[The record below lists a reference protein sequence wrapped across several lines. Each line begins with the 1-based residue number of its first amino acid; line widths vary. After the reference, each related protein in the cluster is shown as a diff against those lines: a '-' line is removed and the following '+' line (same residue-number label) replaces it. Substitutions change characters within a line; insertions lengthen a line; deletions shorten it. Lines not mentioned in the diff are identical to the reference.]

1 MHRQIKIKITE
12 LNDYLKCSLCKGY
25 FIDATTITE
34 CLHSFCKSCIVRYI
48 KKNDA
53 CPLCDLEI
61 MYEKIGNFVKRD
73 TNLQYLVYKLIPNI
87 FKNEMKRRRNFF
99 ETNPRGIKHKLR
111 GKLDKEALGESNDEL
126 FLMNEK
132 KYDDISIEIEY
143 VKDNS
148 ANEMVINEEDHRKY
162 LLCPAKVPIRILKK
176 LLATKFKL
184 DNENMVLFIMIY
196 FEILIYNPLS

>member
-12 LNDYLKCSLCKGY
+12 LNDYLKCPICKGY
-25 FIDATTITE
+25 FVDASTITE

-73 TNLQYLVYKLIPNI
+73 TNLQCIVYKLIPGL
-87 FKNEMKRRRNFF
+87 FKNEMKRRRSFF
-99 ETNPRGIKHKLR
+99 ATNPRGIKHKLR
-111 GKLDKEALGESNDEL
+111 GKLDKETLGESNDEA
-126 FLMNEK
+126 FYMNEK
-132 KYDDISIEIEY
+132 NYDDISIEIEY
-143 VKDNS
+143 DEDNL
-148 ANEMVINEEDHRKY
+148 AIVERVIKEEDRKKY
-162 LLCPAKVPIRILKK
+162 LLCPARVPIRILKK

-184 DNENMVLFIMIY
+184 DNEKTVLSYKTFSS
-196 FEILIYNPLS
+196 LI